1 VSYGRTV
8 ADPGDSPEPYVP
20 EYVEGV
26 LSEIRTSLGQTASCG
41 APPCGAGG
49 VLHAFPRRANILPR
63 GNPKASGGDGLL
75 RLLLVEDHAAFRSA
89 LALLLGLR
97 PA

>member
-1 VSYGRTV
+1 VSY
-8 ADPGDSPEPYVP
+8 SPKC
-20 EYVEGV
+20 VEGQSANFA
-26 LSEIRTSLGQTASCG
+26 LRGFSEVYIAS
-41 APPCGAGG
+41 ARASG
-49 VLHAFPRRANILPR
+49 VLHAFPRRANILPT